1 MFLDGRIPYKTKP
14 PLKDHLAS
22 VHEIDYQKVSEYTE
36 DHEKQFSENS
46 PEKSS
51 EKSPEK
57 MAGEMDEIEEMP
69 GVTHVKFSKQQET
82 KKLKCSFCDKYFF
95 GAGDL
100 SNHLKEV
107 HEAKGLS
114 IDLGESNRIDL
125 NFSSQEKVSTSSGSR
140 KKPHQCL
147 ICFSRFDQIF
157 ARDNCMVRH
166 QIRKKIYKCF
176 VCSLGF
182 NRIENF
188 LQHMDLKCGKLTNS
202 HYSKAE
208 NCEVSQ
214 SKKKA
219 DEPKIKKLENQQKS
233 DNDPKRD
240 RRFDFK
246 CLICMSFFKSEDT
259 VKRHAKIVH
268 KG

>member
-1 MFLDGRIPYKTKP
+1 MFLDWSIPSKTKP
-14 PLKDHLAS
+14 LLKDHLSS

-36 DHEKQFSENS
+36 DHEKQFSE
-46 PEKSS
+46 KSS
-51 EKSPEK
+51 EK
-57 MAGEMDEIEEMP
+57 MAAEMDEIEEIP

-82 KKLKCSFCDKYFF
+82 KKLKCSFCDKCFF

-114 IDLGESNRIDL
+114 IDLGETNRTVL

-166 QIRKKIYKCF
+166 QIRKKIYKKY
-176 VCSLGF
+176 
-182 NRIENF
+182 
-188 LQHMDLKCGKLTNS
+188 MDLKCGKFTNS

-219 DEPKIKKLENQQKS
+219 EEPKIKKFENQQKS

>member
-1 MFLDGRIPYKTKP
+1 MFLDGRIPSETKP
-14 PLKDHLAS
+14 PLKDHLSS

-36 DHEKQFSENS
+36 DHEKQFSE
-46 PEKSS
+46 
-51 EKSPEK
+51 KSPEK
-57 MAGEMDEIEEMP
+57 MDEIEEIP
-69 GVTHVKFSKQQET
+69 GVTHVKFSKQQKTE
-82 KKLKCSFCDKYFF
+82 KLKCSFCDERFF

-166 QIRKKIYKCF
+166 QIKKKIYKCF
-176 VCSLGF
+176 VCSLEF

-188 LQHMDLKCGKLTNS
+188 QQHMDLKCGKFTNS

-214 SKKKA
+214 NKKKA
-219 DEPKIKKLENQQKS
+219 EEPKIKKFENQQKS
-233 DNDPKRD
+233 DNIPKRD

-246 CLICMSFFKSEDT
+246 CLICMSFFQTEDT

>member
-1 MFLDGRIPYKTKP
+1 MWDSDHFAHVFLNGTKVRIPSETKL
-14 PLKDHLAS
+14 PLKWHMS
-22 VHEIDYQKVSEYTE
+22 SIHKIDYQQVSEVSESKNYE
-36 DHEKQFSENS
+36 NEKQFSE
-46 PEKSS
+46 
-51 EKSPEK
+51 
-57 MAGEMDEIEEMP
+57 EIEEIP
-69 GVTHVKFSKQQET
+69 GVTHVKFSKQQKTERV
-82 KKLKCSFCDKYFF
+82 KCSFCDQYFF

-114 IDLGESNRIDL
+114 IGLGESNRIDL

-157 ARDNCMVRH
+157 ARNNCMAYHEKVM
-166 QIRKKIYKCF
+166 KKIYKCF

-182 NRIENF
+182 NSIENF
-188 LQHMDLKCGKLTNS
+188 QQHMDLKCGKFTNS

-208 NCEVSQ
+208 NCKVSQ
-214 SKKKA
+214 NMKMA
-219 DEPKIKKLENQQKS
+219 EEPKIKNFVNQQKS
-233 DNDPKRD
+233 NNDPKRD
-240 RRFDFK
+240 KIFDFK
-246 CLICMSFFKSEDT
+246 CLICMSFFKSEEG
-259 VKRHAKIVH
+259 VKHHARLTH

>member
-1 MFLDGRIPYKTKP
+1 MFLDWRIPSKTKP
-14 PLKDHLAS
+14 LLKDHLSS

-36 DHEKQFSENS
+36 DHEKQFSE
-46 PEKSS
+46 KSS
-51 EKSPEK
+51 EK
-57 MAGEMDEIEEMP
+57 MAAEMDEIEEIP

-82 KKLKCSFCDKYFF
+82 KKLKCSFCDKCFF

-157 ARDNCMVRH
+157 ERDNCMVRH
-166 QIRKKIYKCF
+166 QIKKKIYKCF

-219 DEPKIKKLENQQKS
+219 EEPKIKKFENQQKS
-233 DNDPKRD
+233 DNIPKRD

>member
-36 DHEKQFSENS
+36 DHEKQFSEKS
-46 PEKSS
+46 PEKSL
-51 EKSPEK
+51 EK

-82 KKLKCSFCDKYFF
+82 QKLKCSFCDKCFF

-166 QIRKKIYKCF
+166 QIRKKLYK
-176 VCSLGF
+176 
-182 NRIENF
+182 RY
-188 LQHMDLKCGKLTNS
+188 MDLKCGKFTNS

-214 SKKKA
+214 NK
-219 DEPKIKKLENQQKS
+219 EPKIKKFENQQKS